1 MGRRR
6 GNSFV
11 SDCSSDCVS
20 ERAARSVEKT
30 YSIGQVSELLGLPA
44 STIRYYEGKGLIP
57 SLTRKPSGI
66 REFTETDIEWLR
78 MIEHLKMSGMT
89 ISEISDFTALYQY
102 GDETIEQRRALIHNR
117 RDELLRQMAE
127 LQQTLD
133 FITYKCWYY
142 DTASEAGTCD
152 VPHNM
157 PEDQMP
163 PEIAAIKRRC
173 KITSH

>member
-1 MGRRR
+1 M
-6 GNSFV
+6 
-11 SDCSSDCVS
+11 D
-20 ERAARSVEKT
+20 KT

-44 STIRYYEGKGLIP
+44 STIRYYESKRLIP
-57 SLTRKPSGI
+57 GLVRKPSGI
-66 REFTETDIEWLR
+66 REFSEADIDWLR
-78 MIEHLKMSGMT
+78 MIAHLKMSGMT
-89 ISEISDFTALYQY
+89 IGEISDFTELYQF
-102 GDETIEQRRALIHNR
+102 GDETIEERRALIHNR

-142 DTASEAGTCD
+142 DTASEAGTCA

-157 PEDQMP
+157 PEDEMP

-173 KITSH
+173 EIKSH

>member
-1 MGRRR
+1 M
-6 GNSFV
+6 
-11 SDCSSDCVS
+11 D
-20 ERAARSVEKT
+20 KM

-66 REFTETDIEWLR
+66 RGFTETDIEWLR
-78 MIEHLKMSGMT
+78 MIGHLKMSGMT
-89 ISEISDFTALYQY
+89 IGEISDFTALYQY

-117 RDELLRQMAE
+117 RNEILRQMAE

-142 DTASEAGTCD
+142 DTASEAGTCA

-157 PEDQMP
+157 SEDEMP

-173 KITSH
+173 GITSH